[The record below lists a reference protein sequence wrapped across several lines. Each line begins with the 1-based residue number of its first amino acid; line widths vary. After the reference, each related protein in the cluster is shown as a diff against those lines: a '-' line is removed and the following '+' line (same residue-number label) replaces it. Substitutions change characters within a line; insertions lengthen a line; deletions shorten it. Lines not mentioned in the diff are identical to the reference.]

1 MFLLDFKDSLCLEKN
16 KHQTLKSNLS
26 VSFSAFKREYQ
37 KIGNSLTAIAE
48 AFEMDSAEG
57 EGFWSSYLI
66 TVNSQ

>member
-1 MFLLDFKDSLCLEKN
+1 MFRKKT
-16 KHQTLKSNLS
+16 HQTLKSNLS

-57 EGFWSSYLI
+57 EGFWSSYLV
-66 TVNSQ
+66 TVNGDRSRITQISH